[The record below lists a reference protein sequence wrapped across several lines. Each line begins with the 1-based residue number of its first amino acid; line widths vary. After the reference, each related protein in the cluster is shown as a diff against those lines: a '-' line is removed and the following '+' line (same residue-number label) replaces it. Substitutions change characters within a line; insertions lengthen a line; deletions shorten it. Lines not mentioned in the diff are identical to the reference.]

1 MLHYYWTMSGDVR
14 CGRETRQR
22 HRETCNAL
30 LDLGDRPMRH
40 HRPGFV
46 ADREHDAL
54 IELRCPRA
62 ACRAA
67 YLVPYDDLVACQ
79 REGSLIGAD
88 ALAVRSPGQRVARLV
103 PKAQRGSQATAR
115 ATGVSAGRVPLPR

>member
-1 MLHYYWTMSGDVR
+1 MTGDVL
-14 CGRETRQR
+14 CGKAGRSGAGVVCGKKLQDGR
-22 HRETCNAL
+22 
-30 LDLGDRPMRH
+30 RPMRH

-54 IELRCPRA
+54 IELRCSWPT
-62 ACRAA
+62 CRAV

-88 ALAVRSPGQRVARLV
+88 ALAVRSPGQTVARLV
-103 PKAQRGSQATAR
+103 PKAQRGSQGRAR
-115 ATGVSAGRVPLPR
+115 ATSSVGATPQPR